1 MIRVSDETFKRVLEE
16 ERKANKRFKSWDK
29 RIKDMAGIV

>member
-1 MIRVSDETFKRVLEE
+1 MIRVRDDTFRRVLEE

-29 RIKDMAGIV
+29 RIKDMAGIL